1 MGQVLTAS
9 KVFTAL
15 SLFGLI
21 NAPMMQLPQIIAT
34 WMQAFVSYKRF
45 TEFLGLEERD
55 PNAVTS
61 TVSAHDIDVEILNG
75 SFGWDVQ
82 NPFFQNLNLTIK
94 RGEIVVLHGSVGEG
108 KSSLCNVILGELEI
122 YEGSVGVNGRIAYFS
137 QQPWIQNMT
146 IRENILFGLPYDRV
160 KYNKVIEACALEKDL
175 TLFAAGDRT
184 EIGTK
189 GVNVSGGQKARISL
203 ARACYSDADIY
214 ILDSP
219 LSAVDAIVQNEIFT
233 KCLLGLLRNKTI
245 LLMTHSPDIISSHYV
260 DRVIE
265 VKYGNLIEMSRESKK
280 DESPILIS
288 PFKARR
294 MFMEDHDIGAEFEG
308 HAFHSNGCVI
318 STSTLSQSGELDEYL
333 FTPVDKYQGK
343 IFSEADTSGQL
354 VFAEERE
361 FGRVSSNVFSSYF
374 HAVGGWPIVVMLLA
388 FQFLWQSFQVS
399 SDLWLSAWTSTS
411 SSESSDEFYARSR
424 FNILVYVSLAWV
436 SSIMVALQSITVSW
450 AGLRAS
456 KILFDDLC
464 KSLLGAP
471 VRFFDTNPMGRILNR
486 LSGDMNQVDGEI
498 PGSVSYFLTTL
509 FVLLFSWGMTIIMV
523 RWMGFILLP
532 LLWMYFNLGS
542 FFILP
547 ARELERLTKT
557 TRSPLI
563 SHIYESIDG
572 FAVLR
577 AFGSSHVQRFERI
590 HQARVDMDIE
600 ANFSLDLAEQW
611 FSLRIGLVS
620 AGLILVT
627 TLSLITMRQYLTAG
641 LIGLIFNYALEFT
654 TQLEGLVWAWSMFET
669 AMIAPERVAEYTN
682 VEQEATRII
691 PGSTPNLW
699 PQDGSIQSDN
709 VSFRYKP
716 NDPLVLKYL
725 NFQVR
730 SGEKIGV
737 VGRTGAGKSS
747 LIMALFRINEIAS
760 GTITISG
767 VNTATIGIKTLREN
781 MAIIPQNPVLFKG
794 TLRSFLDPFEQCTDA
809 QLWDAL
815 SKVRLT
821 SRISSVSDKLLSV
834 VEENGDNYS
843 VGERQMLCMARALLR
858 QCRIVVLD
866 EATAAI
872 DHELDQ
878 NLQRVIREEFASS
891 TVLTIAHRLDTVFD
905 NDRIFVFD
913 QGEIV
918 QCDTPSKLIQA
929 GSGVLFD
936 LCHESGF
943 LDKLI
948 NSR

>member
-1 MGQVLTAS
+1 
-9 KVFTAL
+9 
-15 SLFGLI
+15 
-21 NAPMMQLPQIIAT
+21 
-34 WMQAFVSYKRF
+34 
-45 TEFLGLEERD
+45 
-55 PNAVTS
+55 
-61 TVSAHDIDVEILNG
+61 
-75 SFGWDVQ
+75 
-82 NPFFQNLNLTIK
+82 
-94 RGEIVVLHGSVGEG
+94 
-108 KSSLCNVILGELEI
+108 
-122 YEGSVGVNGRIAYFS
+122 
-137 QQPWIQNMT
+137 
-146 IRENILFGLPYDRV
+146 
-160 KYNKVIEACALEKDL
+160 
-175 TLFAAGDRT
+175 
-184 EIGTK
+184 
-189 GVNVSGGQKARISL
+189 
-203 ARACYSDADIY
+203 
-214 ILDSP
+214 
-219 LSAVDAIVQNEIFT
+219 
-233 KCLLGLLRNKTI
+233 
-245 LLMTHSPDIISSHYV
+245 
-260 DRVIE
+260 
-265 VKYGNLIEMSRESKK
+265 
-280 DESPILIS
+280 
-288 PFKARR
+288 
-294 MFMEDHDIGAEFEG
+294 
-308 HAFHSNGCVI
+308 
-318 STSTLSQSGELDEYL
+318 
-333 FTPVDKYQGK
+333 
-343 IFSEADTSGQL
+343 
-354 VFAEERE
+354 
-361 FGRVSSNVFSSYF
+361 
-374 HAVGGWPIVVMLLA
+374 
-388 FQFLWQSFQVS
+388 
-399 SDLWLSAWTSTS
+399 
-411 SSESSDEFYARSR
+411 
-424 FNILVYVSLAWV
+424 
-436 SSIMVALQSITVSW
+436 
-450 AGLRAS
+450 
-456 KILFDDLC
+456 
-464 KSLLGAP
+464 
-471 VRFFDTNPMGRILNR
+471 
-486 LSGDMNQVDGEI
+486 
-498 PGSVSYFLTTL
+498 
-509 FVLLFSWGMTIIMV
+509 
-523 RWMGFILLP
+523 
-532 LLWMYFNLGS
+532 
-542 FFILP
+542 
-547 ARELERLTKT
+547 
-557 TRSPLI
+557 
-563 SHIYESIDG
+563 
-572 FAVLR
+572 
-577 AFGSSHVQRFERI
+577 
-590 HQARVDMDIE
+590 MDIE

-627 TLSLITMRQYLTAG
+627 TLSLIVMRQYLTAG
-641 LIGLIFNYALEFT
+641 LIGLVFNYALQMT
-654 TQLEGLVWAWSMFET
+654 SQLEGLVWIWSSLET

-682 VEQEATRII
+682 VEQEAARII

-929 GSGVLFD
+929 GSG
-936 LCHESGF
+936 
-943 LDKLI
+943 
-948 NSR
+948 

>member
-219 LSAVDAIVQNEIFT
+219 LSAVDAI
-233 KCLLGLLRNKTI
+233 
-245 LLMTHSPDIISSHYV
+245 
-260 DRVIE
+260 
-265 VKYGNLIEMSRESKK
+265 
-280 DESPILIS
+280 
-288 PFKARR
+288 
-294 MFMEDHDIGAEFEG
+294 
-308 HAFHSNGCVI
+308 
-318 STSTLSQSGELDEYL
+318 
-333 FTPVDKYQGK
+333 
-343 IFSEADTSGQL
+343 
-354 VFAEERE
+354 
-361 FGRVSSNVFSSYF
+361 
-374 HAVGGWPIVVMLLA
+374 
-388 FQFLWQSFQVS
+388 
-399 SDLWLSAWTSTS
+399 
-411 SSESSDEFYARSR
+411 
-424 FNILVYVSLAWV
+424 
-436 SSIMVALQSITVSW
+436 
-450 AGLRAS
+450 
-456 KILFDDLC
+456 
-464 KSLLGAP
+464 SLLGAP

-509 FVLLFSWGMTIIMV
+509 
-523 RWMGFILLP
+523 WMGFILLP

-627 TLSLITMRQYLTAG
+627 TLSLIVMRQYLTAG
-641 LIGLIFNYALEFT
+641 LIGLVFNYALQMT
-654 TQLEGLVWAWSMFET
+654 SQLEGLVWIWSSLET

-682 VEQEATRII
+682 VEQEAARII

-821 SRISSVSDKLLSV
+821 SRISSVSDK
-834 VEENGDNYS
+834 
-843 VGERQMLCMARALLR
+843 
-858 QCRIVVLD
+858 
-866 EATAAI
+866 
-872 DHELDQ
+872 
-878 NLQRVIREEFASS
+878 
-891 TVLTIAHRLDTVFD
+891 
-905 NDRIFVFD
+905 
-913 QGEIV
+913 
-918 QCDTPSKLIQA
+918 
-929 GSGVLFD
+929 
-936 LCHESGF
+936 
-943 LDKLI
+943 
-948 NSR
+948 